1 MKRLLAL
8 LAIFAWFILFVGTAA
23 AQTAVQYERY
33 DVNITVLADGRFTVQ
48 EIQQIRFGGEFTQGF
63 AEIPLAYTNGIE
75 NVKVTGGPTLDDQT
89 LYLPGRGAAQTFTQ
103 STEGDS
109 LFVDWQYAPTRAGDT
124 MVFVLEYTVVGG
136 LWVYPEATRLEWRA
150 VPADRSGIPVPNSQ
164 VTVTLPAAIP
174 ANALTTD
181 AFGPEFEVKIVEEAA
196 STTVVYQ
203 SLDDIADGT
212 RFQILLDFPVGV
224 VTAVPQQWQIDE
236 DSAAL
241 EYSIDQI
248 EMHIEMLPD
257 GTLNVVETQQV
268 SVQAGIL
275 YEGFREF
282 SLLFTDGIQILGVRE
297 GDLALA
303 AAQPGAICVDCYTV
317 ATNAPLSWWAS
328 YSPVYDEVRIN
339 EDAAGSVALNWY
351 VPPLVAGESSQFT
364 IEYVVEG
371 AVLPSDS
378 EQFLNW
384 TAVSLTDVPIQNVH
398 ITWALPS
405 GLSLED
411 ASFSGTN
418 LDVSRTADGAI
429 VLTNLER
436 ILPNTPWQIEL
447 TLPPNALDAAVPA
460 WQQKIDAEVVEGIA
474 FQEEQARQ
482 ALIRLVVGILAVIL
496 AILGGLTYW
505 YLQGSRR
512 LREARGNYRTEPPSD
527 LPPGVVN
534 YLVEGK
540 MTARGILASV
550 LHLADLGLLRLKMG
564 EPLEITAV
572 RQQPLTAN
580 TKLITPAG
588 AEVTVSSF
596 LAQLF
601 NHLLPQLPAGHSVP
615 LPTLLLSLPAELPQ
629 LTKTM
634 GEEMVGH
641 FYGRKSGLGKNS
653 NAVSFITM
661 IAIFAALAYI
671 FMNNLDS
678 RWDVPF
684 PFFMVGGMMIWIFLN
699 VATDRPG
706 RSLTE
711 RAQKE
716 VKKWQGF
723 KLYLSEIQ
731 QFGNLAEAQ
740 EILDNYFA
748 YAVALGVDERLL
760 AQIEALGGKMP
771 TWLGDGASPR
781 PVQRRTWLEQWQ
793 RRWQR
798 GSWQPQPPRP
808 GTGTGT
814 GTLTTAIPLPQSG
827 AGDNRPPLER
837 VSDSLAGG
845 LERSSD
851 RLADVLNTAVGSKST
866 STPDLVLNAAGQTV
880 KLDWDDGQSVDKMM
894 NDIMNKAKA
903 IQPPRPS
910 SGGGRGGYRGGRS
923 SFGGSSRSSSR
934 SSSSRRSGGGGS
946 RGFR

>member
-1 MKRLLAL
+1 MKRLLA
-8 LAIFAWFILFVGTAA
+8 IFTLIGWFLMSVGPAV

-33 DVNITVLADGRFTVQ
+33 DVNIAVLADGRFTVQ
-48 EIQQIRFGGEFTQGF
+48 EIQQIHFDGEFTQGF

-89 LYLPGRGAAQTFTQ
+89 LYLPGSGAAQTFTQ

-109 LFVDWQYAPTRAGDT
+109 LFVDWQFAPTSPGDVL
-124 MVFVLEYTVVGG
+124 VFVLEYTVQGG
-136 LWVYPEATRLEWRA
+136 LWVYPEAKRLEWRV
-150 VPADRSGIPVPNSQ
+150 VPADRSGIPVPQSEI
-164 VTVTLPAAIP
+164 TVTLPAAVP
-174 ANALTTD
+174 ANALTAD
-181 AFGPEFEVKIVEEAA
+181 AFGPEFDVKVAEDAA
-196 STTVVYQ
+196 STTVTYRAKGE
-203 SLDDIADGT
+203 IADGT
-212 RFQILLDFPVGV
+212 SFHILLDFPPEV
-224 VTAVPQQWQIDE
+224 VTAVTQPWQIAE
-236 DSAAL
+236 DSANL
-241 EYSIDQI
+241 IYSIDQI
-248 EMHIEMLPD
+248 DMQIEMQPD

-275 YEGFREF
+275 YQGFRQLN
-282 SLLFTDGIQILGVRE
+282 LLFTDGIQILSVSE
-297 GDLALA
+297 GDFPFREVD
-303 AAQPGAICVDCYTV
+303 PGSDCINCYTV
-317 ATNAPLSWWAS
+317 ETKAPLSWWAS

-339 EDAAGSVALNWY
+339 EEAAGNVNLNWY
-351 VPPLVAGESSQFT
+351 VPALVSGESSQFT
-364 IEYVVEG
+364 IEYRVEG
-371 AVLPSDS
+371 AVLPSET
-378 EQFLNW
+378 EQYLNW
-384 TAVSLTDVPIQNVH
+384 TAVSNYDVPVQNVQV
-398 ITWALPS
+398 TWQLPN
-405 GLSLED
+405 GLNLED
-411 ASFSGTN
+411 ASFDGTN
-418 LDVSRTADGAI
+418 LDVSRSADGAI

-482 ALIRLVVGILAVIL
+482 ALIRLVVGILAVVL
-496 AILGGLTYW
+496 AILGGLAYW

-512 LREARGNYRTEPPSD
+512 LREAQGNYRTEPPSN

-580 TKLITPAG
+580 TKIITPAG
-588 AEVTVSSF
+588 EERTISRF
-596 LAQLF
+596 LADLF
-601 NHLLPQLPAGHSVP
+601 N
-615 LPTLLLSLPAELPQ
+615 LLLSHLPEGKSVSLTSSLLILPNELPQ

-634 GEEMVGH
+634 GEEMVGY
-641 FYGRKSGLGKNS
+641 FYGRKTGLGKSS
-653 NAVSFITM
+653 NALSFITM
-661 IAIFAALAYI
+661 IAIFGGLAYI
-671 FMNNLDS
+671 FMNNLYA

-684 PFFMVGGMMIWIFLN
+684 PFFMVGGMMLWILMN
-699 VATDRPG
+699 ARADRPG
-706 RSLTE
+706 RPLTE
-711 RAQKE
+711 QAKKE
-716 VKKWQGF
+716 KEKWQGF
-723 KLYLSEIQ
+723 KLYLSKIQ
-731 QFGNLAEAQ
+731 EFGSLEEAQ

-771 TWLGDGASPR
+771 TWLGDGAPSR
-781 PVQRRTWLEQWQ
+781 PVVRRTWLEQWQ

-808 GTGTGT
+808 ATGIPTT
-814 GTLTTAIPLPQSG
+814 TTLPTVGSG
-827 AGDNRPPLER
+827 DGRPPLER
-837 VSDSLAGG
+837 ISDSLAGG

-851 RLADVLNTAVGSKST
+851 RLADMLNTATGGKSGDA
-866 STPDLVLNAAGQTV
+866 PNIVLNAAGQSV
-880 KLDWDDGQSVDKMM
+880 KVNWDGDQSVDRMM
-894 NDIMNKAKA
+894 NDIMNKAQT
-903 IQPPRPS
+903 IRPIRPS
-910 SGGGRGGYRGGRS
+910 SGGGRGGYRGGSRS
-923 SFGGSSRSSSR
+923 SFGGSSSRSSSR

>member
-8 LAIFAWFILFVGTAA
+8 LTIFAWLILFVGSAM
-23 AQTAVQYERY
+23 AQTAVQYQRY

-48 EIQQIRFGGEFTQGF
+48 EIQQIRFDGEFTQGF

-75 NVKVTGGPTLDDQT
+75 NVKVTGGPTLEQQT
-89 LYLPGRGAAQTFTQ
+89 LYLPGSGAAQTFTQ
-103 STEGDS
+103 SREGDS
-109 LFVDWQYAPTRAGDT
+109 LFVDWQFAPTSPGDT
-124 MVFVLEYTVVGG
+124 LVFVLEYTVQGG

-150 VPADRSGIPVPNSQ
+150 VPADRSGIPVPQSR
-164 VTVTLPAAIP
+164 VSVTLPAAVP
-174 ANALTTD
+174 ATALATD
-181 AFGPEFEVKIVEEAA
+181 AFGPEFDVKVVEEAA
-196 STTVVYQ
+196 STTVIYQ
-203 SLDDIADGT
+203 ALGEIADGT
-212 RFQILLDFPVGV
+212 RFQILLDFPVGL

-248 EMHIEMLPD
+248 EMQIEMLPD
-257 GTLNVVETQQV
+257 GTLRVVETQQV

-275 YEGFREF
+275 YEGFRQF
-282 SLLFTDGIQILGVRE
+282 SLLFTDGIDIVAVRE
-297 GDLALA
+297 GDLALTA
-303 AAQPGAICVDCYTV
+303 AEPDSICVDCYTV
-317 ATNAPLSWWAS
+317 ETKEPFSWWAS
-328 YSPVYDEVRIN
+328 YSAVSDEVQIN
-339 EDAAGSVALNWY
+339 EEAAGAVNLRWF

-364 IEYVVEG
+364 IEYIVEG
-371 AVLPSDS
+371 AVLPSDA

-384 TAVSLTDVPIQNVH
+384 TAVSNTDVPVQNVQ
-398 ITWALPS
+398 ITWLLPS
-405 GLSLED
+405 GLGLED
-411 ASFSGTN
+411 ASFDGPN

-429 VLTNLER
+429 LLTNLER
-436 ILPNTPWQIEL
+436 IMPNTPWQIAL

-460 WQQKIDAEVVEGIA
+460 WQDKIDAAVADGIA
-474 FQEEQARQ
+474 FQEQQARNT
-482 ALIRLVVGILAVIL
+482 LIRLVVATLVGVLAL
-496 AILGGLTYW
+496 LGGLTYW

-540 MTARGILASV
+540 MTSRGILASV

-564 EPLEITAV
+564 EPLAITAV
-572 RQQPLTAN
+572 RQQPLPKDS
-580 TKLITPAG
+580 KLLTPAG
-588 AEVTVSSF
+588 EQVTISSF

-601 NHLLPQLPAGHSVP
+601 NHLLPHLPEGQSVP
-615 LPTLLLSLPAELPQ
+615 LPTLLLTLPGELPQ

-634 GEEMVGH
+634 GEEMVEH

-653 NAVSFITM
+653 NAVNFITM

-671 FMNNLDS
+671 FINNLDT

-684 PFFMVGGMMIWIFLN
+684 PFFMVGGMMLWLFFNLRI
-699 VATDRPG
+699 DRPG
-706 RSLTE
+706 RPLTE
-711 RAQKE
+711 QAQKE
-716 VKKWQGF
+716 AQKWQGF

-771 TWLGDGASPR
+771 TWLGDGTSLP

-793 RRWQR
+793 RRWRR

-808 GTGTGT
+808 VA
-814 GTLTTAIPLPQSG
+814 GTLTSATPLPTTG
-827 AGDNRPPLER
+827 AGDTRPPLEKL
-837 VSDSLAGG
+837 SDSLAGG

-851 RLADVLNTAVGSKST
+851 RLADVLNTAVGSKPT
-866 STPDLVLNAAGQTV
+866 DTPDIVLNAAGQSV
-880 KLDWDDGQSVDKMM
+880 KLDWDGDQSTDRMM
-894 NDIMNKAKA
+894 NDIMRKAQTFK
-903 IQPPRPS
+903 PVRPS

-923 SFGGSSRSSSR
+923 SFGGSRSSSSR
-934 SSSSRRSGGGGS
+934 SHSSSSRRSGGGGS